1 MPGPDYFFCIAHEA
15 PWFELPDHV
24 EVVATGKYQADGRL
38 NIRDS
43 QRSIGTGSLNG
54 DSFYPYLTG
63 TAGSLYIS
71 ELLQSRPTEGRSVC
85 VFQYRKLIS
94 PTPIGE
100 PATNYPFMRMLG
112 LPFGKDQVSELFASY
127 ATDLLMPHPFIMSE
141 GILAQYAACHHVA
154 DFLLLT
160 RIAIDRQ
167 VLHESEITTFF
178 GTGIFIPGGVEFGV
192 FPCHLYI
199 GILELLRPVV
209 DEFLTRHAP
218 FEPHHEYQR
227 RALSFFA
234 ERLTSY
240 LLLKELGWPVSGVNP
255 DGTACELP
263 AQNIGYMCTLSEN
276 RQYRVFGRPVEGL
289 PE

>member
-15 PWFELPDHV
+15 PWFDLPDHV

-43 QRSIGTGSLNG
+43 QRTIGTGNLNG
-54 DSFYPYLTG
+54 DNFYPYLTG

-71 ELLQSRPTEGRSVC
+71 ELLQGRPTEGRSVC

-100 PATNYPFMRMLG
+100 PSINYPFMRMLG
-112 LPFGKDQVSELFASY
+112 MPFGKEQVSEIFASY

-178 GTGIFIPGGVEFGV
+178 DRGLFIPGGVEFGV

-199 GILELLRPVV
+199 GILERLRPVV

-218 FEPHHEYQR
+218 VEPHNAYQR

-255 DGTACELP
+255 DGTGCELP

-276 RQYRVFGRPVEGL
+276 GQYRVFGRPGEEL
-289 PE
+289 PA